1 MRVSRLTILLFL
13 LCAAPLTAQLSP
25 RITLVLTG
33 GGARGLAQV
42 GVLRQL
48 EEAGIKHFVADG
60 NMSILEGSLAMIPRR
75 VLVDSD
81 QLQQARRLVHDAGL
95 EHELR
100 PERGQA

>member
-1 MRVSRLTILLFL
+1 MEELVRTNDPVLISFL
-13 LCAAPLTAQLSP
+13 ES
-25 RITLVLTG
+25 I
-33 GGARGLAQV
+33 
-42 GVLRQL
+42 L

-81 QLQQARRLVHDAGL
+81 QVRQARMLLRDAGL

-100 PERGQA
+100 PENGQT